1 MIFKLIG
8 SLYQY
13 YYTKMQIQDIQLITV
28 CVIGFTMCITVF
40 SNLILSTYRNNKDVE
55 RIRELEEEN
64 HELKVKLAKIK
75 RPLTELQEQIQKFNQ
90 TVESIENDE
99 YECDCD
105 CECDDDV
112 SEESDE
118 DFEEDTESSDSDDGD
133 DEVTDDNEKKESSD
147 EETNKAKENMVTY
160 RYKLRSVLRPVF
172 VE

>member
-1 MIFKLIG
+1 
-8 SLYQY
+8 
-13 YYTKMQIQDIQLITV
+13 MQIQDIQLITV

-105 CECDDDV
+105 CDCECDDDV